1 MKKIFI
7 AIMLL
12 FVLFIPISVNAEEL
26 DDSTIIKFD
35 SYPGGS
41 LSSKRDLTFV
51 WTSSAKMEDL
61 IIKIYLPESEE
72 YKEVFNYEWDLE
84 SEDEEY
90 NVEFE
95 IINEPIDDPETE
107 DIDESLGKSW
117 TYKVTFLVEE
127 QTLGILKFVF
137 EYKACEREY
146 KNIFYMSNIV
156 YPTPIPHPNPDNSDE
171 SVDNSTNS
179 SNNENEENKST
190 HLALTAAMF
199 ACACSLIGTVLIIF
213 SSQTKK
219 NEDEGIL

>member
-7 AIMLL
+7 VIMLL
-12 FVLFIPISVNAEEL
+12 FVLVIPISVNAEEL

-51 WTSSAKMEDL
+51 WTSSAEMEDL
-61 IIKIYLPESEE
+61 VIKIYLPESEE
-72 YKEVFNYEWDLE
+72 YKEVFNSNWDLE
-84 SEDEEY
+84 SEDEDFD
-90 NVEFE
+90 VEFE
-95 IINEPIDDPETE
+95 IINEPIDDPKTE
-107 DIDESLGKSW
+107 DIDESFGKNW

-127 QTLGILKFVF
+127 QTLGVLKFIF
-137 EYKACEREY
+137 EYKACEKEY

-156 YPTPIPHPNPDNSDE
+156 YPTPTPQPDQDDIDE
-171 SVDNSTNS
+171 STDNSTNID
-179 SNNENEENKST
+179 NEEDAST
-190 HLALTAAMF
+190 RLALTAAVF

-219 NEDEGIL
+219 NEDEGIM

>member
-7 AIMLL
+7 VIMLL
-12 FVLFIPISVNAEEL
+12 FVMIFPITVNAEEL

-61 IIKIYLPESEE
+61 VIKIYLPESEE
-72 YKEVFNYEWDLE
+72 YKEVFNSNWDLE
-84 SEDEEY
+84 SEEEDFD
-90 NVEFE
+90 VEFE

-107 DIDESLGKSW
+107 DIDESFGKSW

-127 QTLGILKFVF
+127 QTLGVLKFIF
-137 EYKACEREY
+137 EYKACEKEY

-156 YPTPIPHPNPDNSDE
+156 YPTPTPQPDQDDIDE
-171 SVDNSTNS
+171 SIDNSTNID
-179 SNNENEENKST
+179 NEADAST
-190 HLALTAAMF
+190 RHALTAAVF

-219 NEDEGIL
+219 NEDEGIM